1 MSTEENKAVIRRYYE
16 SFGGEDSVRQVREA
30 ENREA
35 QAEKVV
41 RSVFTDY
48 VAPDCV
54 FRHADGDMS
63 FEDEVKYAAMFQA
76 AFPDFR
82 VTVDEM
88 VAEGDRVV
96 TLFTMYGT
104 HEGQIFG
111 VSPTGKQ
118 VTVKAVTMKRI
129 ANGKLVEEWSP
140 VDILPLMQQIGANP
154 PQ

>member
-54 FRHADGDMS
+54 FRPADGVMS

-76 AFPDFR
+76 AFPGFR
-82 VTVDEM
+82 VPADEM
-88 VAEGDRVV
+88 VA
-96 TLFTMYGT
+96 
-104 HEGQIFG
+104 
-111 VSPTGKQ
+111 
-118 VTVKAVTMKRI
+118 
-129 ANGKLVEEWSP
+129 
-140 VDILPLMQQIGANP
+140 
-154 PQ
+154 